1 MYESLDER
9 GVLTG
14 KQKGF
19 KKGSRGTN
27 DLIFINKMVLKET
40 KRKRKN
46 LATCWIDCRKTFDM
60 IPHSQFIECLTMF
73 KIASN
78 IQNLLHYAMPLWKV
92 ELASN
97 NQNFGNVEIKRG
109 IFQVGSLSPLLFI
122 IGLIPLTLILRKCK
136 EAYSSAIAK
145 TD

>member
-1 MYESLDER
+1 
-9 GVLTG
+9 
-14 KQKGF
+14 
-19 KKGSRGTN
+19 
-27 DLIFINKMVLKET
+27 
-40 KRKRKN
+40 
-46 LATCWIDCRKTFDM
+46 
-60 IPHSQFIECLTMF
+60 MF

-97 NQNFGNVEIKRG
+97 NQNFGNVEIKRV

-122 IGLIPLTLILRKCK
+122 IGLIPLTLILRKRK

-145 TD
+145 NGLNTYCIRIT